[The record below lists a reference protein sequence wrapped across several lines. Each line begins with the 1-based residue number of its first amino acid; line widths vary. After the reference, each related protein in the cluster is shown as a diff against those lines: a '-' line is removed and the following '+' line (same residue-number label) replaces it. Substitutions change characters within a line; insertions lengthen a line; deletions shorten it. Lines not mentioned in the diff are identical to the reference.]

1 MTMKLAKAMSGQV
14 GRFQLQCVY
23 IFLRDSDRTLIP
35 EKACLFSR
43 PTQALSNK
51 FCIIITSII

>member
-1 MTMKLAKAMSGQV
+1 MTMKLAQAMSGQV

-23 IFLRDSDRTLIP
+23 IDSDRTLIP